1 MHDYLL
7 YTAFGL
13 YLVALAATLWRP
25 ERGAFVLGFAV
36 VGHGAA
42 TLWRGLAIAFL
53 PLTNKLESFSAA
65 ALALGVVAMVS
76 FRRERLYTAPLIAL
90 AAASLGA
97 ALLFPSDLT
106 YPPPLMR
113 TAWYPAHVPLSFAAY
128 AVWAAAATASLVWL
142 RERDPR
148 WLAQVDRLA
157 LVGFAIWTLSM
168 ICGGVWGV
176 LAWGAYFMWDPKVI
190 WSTILWFHY
199 ASFVHVK
206 RAPSLAPRQALRPAL
221 AILGLVWV
229 LVAYVGTSFW
239 FGRST
244 HAF

>member
-1 MHDYLL
+1 MLEYLFYAAFAL
-7 YTAFGL
+7 YV
-13 YLVALAATLWRP
+13 VALLATLWRP
-25 ERGAFVLGFAV
+25 ERGAFVLGVAV
-36 VGHGAA
+36 VTHLAA
-42 TLWRGLAIAFL
+42 TVARGLAIEFL
-53 PLTNKLESFSAA
+53 PLTNKFESFSAA
-65 ALALGVVAMVS
+65 SLALGVVAVVG
-76 FRRERLYTAPLIAL
+76 FRRERLYTAPLIGL
-90 AAASLGA
+90 AVLTLGA
-97 ALLFPSDLT
+97 AVAFPAELT
-106 YPPPLMR
+106 FPPPLMR
-113 TAWYPAHVPLSFAAY
+113 TVWYPAHVPLSFASY

-148 WLAQVDRLA
+148 WLARVDRLA
-157 LVGFAIWTLSM
+157 LLGFGLWTLSM

-206 RAPSLAPRQALRPAL
+206 RAPSLAPRPALRPAL

-229 LVAYVGTSFW
+229 FVAYVGTSFF

>member
-1 MHDYLL
+1 MLEYLF
-7 YTAFGL
+7 YAAFGL
-13 YLVALAATLWRP
+13 YVLALVATLWRP

-36 VGHGAA
+36 VTHVAA
-42 TLWRGLAIAFL
+42 TVARGLAISFL
-53 PLTNKLESFSAA
+53 PLTNKFESFSAA
-65 ALALGVVAMVS
+65 ALALGVVAVVG

-90 AAASLGA
+90 ATLALGA
-97 ALLFPSDLT
+97 AVAFPSSLT

-113 TAWYPAHVPLSFAAY
+113 TSWYPAHVPLSFGSY
-128 AVWAAAATASLVWL
+128 AVWAASATASLVWL

-148 WLAQVDRLA
+148 WLARVDRLT
-157 LVGFAIWTLSM
+157 LLGFALWTLSM

-206 RAPSLAPRQALRPAL
+206 RAPSLAPRPALRPAL
-221 AILGLVWV
+221 AILGCVWV
-229 LVAYVGTSFW
+229 VVAYVGTSFF
-239 FGRST
+239 FGRSS
-244 HAF
+244 HGF